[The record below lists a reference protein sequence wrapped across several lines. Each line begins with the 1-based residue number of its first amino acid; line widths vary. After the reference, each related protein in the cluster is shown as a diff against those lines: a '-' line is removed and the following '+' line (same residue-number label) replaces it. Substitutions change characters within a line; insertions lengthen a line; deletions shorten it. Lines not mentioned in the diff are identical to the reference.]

1 MKQDINKLMKEKL
14 TETPILEMIEWYS
27 IIHKKIEF
35 NNINPMNN
43 LTFQNKKE

>member
-27 IIHKKIEF
+27 IIHKKL
-35 NNINPMNN
+35 N
-43 LTFQNKKE
+43 LTISIQWII